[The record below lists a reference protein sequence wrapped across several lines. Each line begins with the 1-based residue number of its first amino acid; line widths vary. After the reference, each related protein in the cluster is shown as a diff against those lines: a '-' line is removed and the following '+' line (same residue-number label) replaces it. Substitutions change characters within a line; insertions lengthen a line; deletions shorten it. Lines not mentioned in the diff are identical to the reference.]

1 MPLRTFTPQPMANP
15 FMTKGRVVLVP
26 FPFDDMTASK
36 VRPAVCLT
44 NPIGPYRHVVVAFV
58 SSQMQA
64 NLVATDVVLEP
75 QSKDF
80 GATGLR
86 VASVLRLHRLVT
98 LTTALIHRE
107 LGKLSQAWQD
117 EVDQKLTVLFGLKGS

>member
-1 MPLRTFTPQPMANP
+1 
-15 FMTKGRVVLVP
+15 MTKGRIVLVL

-44 NPIGPYRHVVVAFV
+44 DPIGPYRHVVVAFV
-58 SSQMQA
+58 NSQMPVDIA
-64 NLVATDVVLEP
+64 ATDVVLDP
-75 QSKDF
+75 QRGDF

-98 LTTALIHRE
+98 LTTALIRRDM
-107 LGKLSQAWQD
+107 GKLSQAWQD
-117 EVDQKLTVLFGLKGS
+117 EVDRKLAVLFGLKSS

>member
-1 MPLRTFTPQPMANP
+1 MANR
-15 FMTKGRVVLVP
+15 FMTKGRIVLVP

-44 NPIGPYRHVVVAFV
+44 EPIGPHRHVVVAFI
-58 SSQMQA
+58 SSQMPTDIT
-64 NLVATDVVLEP
+64 ATDVVLDP
-75 QSKDF
+75 QRQDF

-98 LTTALIHRE
+98 LTTALIRRE
-107 LGKLSQAWQD
+107 LGTLSKTWQD
-117 EVDQKLTVLFGLKGS
+117 EVARKLAVLFGLKAA

>member
-1 MPLRTFTPQPMANP
+1 MANR
-15 FMTKGRVVLVP
+15 FMTKGRIVLVP

-44 NPIGPYRHVVVAFV
+44 DPIGPYRHIVVAFV
-58 SSQMQA
+58 SSQVPVDIA
-64 NLVATDVVLEP
+64 ATDVLLNP
-75 QSKDF
+75 QRADF

-98 LTTALIHRE
+98 LTTGLIHRE
-107 LGKLSQAWQD
+107 LGKLSQASQQ
-117 EVDQKLTVLFGLKGS
+117 EVDQKLAVLFGLKGS

>member
-1 MPLRTFTPQPMANP
+1 
-15 FMTKGRVVLVP
+15 MTKGRIVLVP

-36 VRPAVCLT
+36 VRPALCLT
-44 NPIGPYRHVVVAFV
+44 DPIGPHRQVVVAFV
-58 SSQMQA
+58 SSQMPVDIA
-64 NLVATDVVLEP
+64 ATDVLLDP
-75 QSKDF
+75 QRQEF

-107 LGKLSQAWQD
+107 LGKLSQAWQH
-117 EVDQKLTVLFGLKGS
+117 EVDQKLVILFGLKGP

>member
-1 MPLRTFTPQPMANP
+1 MANR

-36 VRPAVCLT
+36 VRPALCLT
-44 NPIGPYRHVVVAFV
+44 DPIGPHRHVVVAFV
-58 SSQMQA
+58 SSQIPA
-64 NLVATDVVLEP
+64 DITATDVLLDP
-75 QSKDF
+75 QRRDF

-117 EVDQKLTVLFGLKGS
+117 EVDQKPTVLFGLKGS